1 MTQELIANVLGGRR
15 ESVTVA
21 AGHLQDLGALR
32 YSRGHISI
40 INRQLLEQLACECYG
55 VIKSRLSQTKEFPNL
70 SSVKLQNRPRGNN
83 RAILL
88 SWLKSSTLAK

>member
-1 MTQELIANVLGGRR
+1 MRWLLLCHDSVGHSEFLMTQELIANVLGGRR

-40 INRQLLEQLACECYG
+40 INRQFLEHLHVNATELSKVGYLKQK
-55 VIKSRLSQTKEFPNL
+55 ISRT
-70 SSVKLQNRPRGNN
+70 
-83 RAILL
+83 
-88 SWLKSSTLAK
+88 